1 MKEKNGVQDSMKR
14 KFNSTGLCVPQ
25 KHYMVDLESRLKA
38 IQAMVDDG
46 AYFTINKARQYGK
59 TTILRALEAFLK
71 KDYLVVS
78 LDFQALGNA
87 SFQDENTFS
96 ETFAEYFLRELQWLE
111 HEDTQTMKEAEDYL
125 QVTIREKKEK
135 FVLFDLFGCLIRICK
150 AAPKP
155 LVLII
160 DEVDSA
166 TNNQVFLDFL
176 AQMRNYYLMRD
187 TGKVVTFQSVILAGV
202 HDVRN
207 IKQKIRP
214 DEEHKVNS
222 PWNIAADFLVDMSF
236 SAEDIAGM
244 LEQYENDYHTRM
256 DIQKIS
262 GLLYSYTSGYPFLVS
277 RLCKLMD
284 EQIAGSPEFPDKR
297 SAWTGEGFQAAVK
310 LLLDEKNTL
319 FESLMGKL
327 QNYPELNT
335 MLRSLLFAGRS
346 IAYNA
351 DEPAIDMASMF
362 GFIKN
367 QHGTVA
373 IANRIFE
380 MRLYNLY
387 LSSAEMQGLDLYKA
401 SLLDKN
407 QFIVDG
413 HLNMRLILEKFV
425 LHFHD
430 LYGGSGDEFVEDEG
444 RKYFLL
450 YLRPIINGTGNYYIE
465 AQTRSLG
472 RTDVIVDYRGE
483 QYVIEM
489 KIWRGNEYNTRGEE
503 QLVGYLEDYHIEKG
517 YMLSFN
523 FNKKKQIGVFERII
537 GKKILVE
544 AVV

>member
-25 KHYMVDLESRLKA
+25 KHYMVDLESRLKE

-59 TTILRALEAFLK
+59 TTILRALDEFLK

-111 HEDTQTMKEAEDYL
+111 YEDTQTMKEAEDYL

-222 PWNIAADFLVDMSF
+222 PWNIAADFDVDMSF

-413 HLNMRLILEKFV
+413 HLNMRLILERFV
-425 LHFHD
+425 VHFHD
-430 LYGGSGDEFVEDEG
+430 LYGDSGDEFVEDEG

-537 GKKILVE
+537 GKKTLVE
-544 AVV
+544 AIV